1 MRIFSKNVF
10 PAIGYFGI
18 SFGALFLTTMLAA
31 SLTTKAYAQSTA
43 YPNKPIKFI
52 TPFSAGSGPDV
63 ALRTLT
69 DKMSKD
75 LGQPVLVENK
85 PGGNGFIALQAAKV
99 APADGYTIAQLDD
112 GHIALLPLLYKNIP
126 YDMSKDFEAV
136 GTMFKTYFFVTT
148 AVTSPWKNMA
158 DLIGA
163 AKAKPGEMNYGS
175 WSIGSPGHIG
185 GELLEEAAGL
195 KMVHIPFK
203 ETPMV
208 YQSVANG
215 DVQWA
220 FGTAGSSGPMYR
232 AKKVKYLAIAAP
244 KRNGLFPDVPTVA
257 EAGGPANFE
266 LGAWVGL
273 AAPKGT
279 PAEHIARLNASIA
292 RALADPE
299 VKEKFAGFGFETFT
313 SRAQDIQKLI
323 DADSKR
329 FAAIVKRAK
338 ISIE

>member
-1 MRIFSKNVF
+1 MKFK
-10 PAIGYFGI
+10 
-18 SFGALFLTTMLAA
+18 TTSVMNRFFMA
-31 SLTTKAYAQSTA
+31 SLGAITVLASGITHAQN
-43 YPNKPIKFI
+43 YPNKPIKFV

-75 LGQPVLVENK
+75 LGQPVIVENK
-85 PGGNGFIALQAAKV
+85 PGGNGFIALQAAKA
-99 APADGYTIAQLDD
+99 APADGYTVAQMDD
-112 GHIALLPLLYKNIP
+112 GHISLLPLLYKNIP
-126 YDMSKDFEAV
+126 YNVSKDFEPV

-148 AVTSPWKNMA
+148 ATTSPWKNMA
-158 DLIGA
+158 DLIAA

-185 GELLEEAAGL
+185 GEILEEAAGV
-195 KMVHIPFK
+195 KMVHVPFK

-244 KRNGLFPDVPTVA
+244 KRNALFPDVPTVA
-257 EAGGPANFE
+257 EAGGPTNFE

-273 AAPKGT
+273 AVPKGT
-279 PAEHIARLNASIA
+279 PGDIIARLNASIA
-292 RALADPE
+292 KALSEAD
-299 VKEKFAGFGFETFT
+299 VKEKFAGFGFDTFT
-313 SRAQDIQKLI
+313 SKPQDIPKLI
-323 DADSKR
+323 EADEKR
-329 FAAIVKRAK
+329 FSQVVKRAK

>member
-1 MRIFSKNVF
+1 MKFSLKKLL
-10 PAIGYFGI
+10 PSLCLYGL
-18 SFGALFLTTMLAA
+18 ALSALTSNTQ
-31 SLTTKAYAQSTA
+31 AQTST
-43 YPNKPIKFI
+43 YPSKPIKFI

-75 LGQPVLVENK
+75 LGQTVLVENK
-85 PGGNGFIALQAAKV
+85 PGGNGFIALQAAKI
-99 APADGYTIAQLDD
+99 APADGYTIAQMDD
-112 GHIALLPLLYKNIP
+112 GHISLLPLLYKNIP
-126 YDMSKDFEAV
+126 YDVNKDFDLV

-148 AVTSPWKNMA
+148 ATTSPWKNMA
-158 DLIGA
+158 DLIAA
-163 AKAKPGEMNYGS
+163 AKAKPGELNYGS

-185 GELLEEAAGL
+185 GEILEEVAGV
-195 KMVHIPFK
+195 KMVHVPFK

-244 KRNGLFPDVPTVA
+244 KRNSLFPDVPTVA

-279 PAEHIARLNASIA
+279 PADITARLNASIA
-292 RALADPE
+292 KALADPE
-299 VKEKFAGFGFETFT
+299 VKEKFAGFGFDTFT
-313 SRAQDIQKLI
+313 SKTQDIPKMI